1 MAYVRKSGL
10 RICAAFIL
18 IRNGEIMKR
27 IQSAC
32 ICQTLHF
39 QLKEGVVKD
48 YAMRAVQE
56 EVANYKSGLER
67 SHTKYKIL
75 EENTQNDGSIIIKI
89 KKQLNTYDVGAYLD

>member
-1 MAYVRKSGL
+1 
-10 RICAAFIL
+10 
-18 IRNGEIMKR
+18 MKR

-32 ICQTLHF
+32 LNQTIHF
-39 QLKEGVVKD
+39 QLKDHIGQAAAANHVKGE
-48 YAMRAVQE
+48 YE
-56 EVANYKSGLER
+56 NYKRQLER